1 MLYQTLLELMTKPSE
16 MCCIDCRQ
24 RTLWSWNKEE
34 DTLAEAGPS
43 RNLNNAL
50 SSCPRLSSPHT
61 QTVKPGFNAVSP
73 WEIRIGPRMFIV
85 QTKHWE
91 FFHWL
96 GDDKL
101 VIVCIYC
108 FFFPH
113 STDFVVLIEEFGQIA
128 QLQGWWLIG
137 KFRKKCFFGV
147 YINHNQ
153 CLVSTASQ
161 NDPLCLISKFL
172 FFEFQI
178 VSLAICVWLGYSRGI
193 VLCAFYYICKCICY
207 FPPQN

>member
-1 MLYQTLLELMTKPSE
+1 MPVDLWKQSMIVFPTLAIWNFRRMHYRMPPAGLVCVSCPLPKKVDTKLVLTGSSEKKNGADMLYQTLLELMTKPSE

-73 WEIRIGPRMFIV
+73 WEFRIGPRMFIV

-137 KFRKKCFFGV
+137 KFRKKCFFV
-147 YINHNQ
+147 M
-153 CLVSTASQ
+153 LT
-161 NDPLCLISKFL
+161 
-172 FFEFQI
+172 
-178 VSLAICVWLGYSRGI
+178 
-193 VLCAFYYICKCICY
+193 
-207 FPPQN
+207 